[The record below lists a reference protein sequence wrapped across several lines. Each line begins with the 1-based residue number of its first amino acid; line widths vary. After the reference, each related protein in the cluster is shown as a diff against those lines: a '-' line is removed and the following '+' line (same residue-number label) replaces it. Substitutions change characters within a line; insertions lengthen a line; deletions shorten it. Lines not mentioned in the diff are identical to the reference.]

1 MFGWLTKI
9 FIKDRD
15 NTSDPHVRES
25 YGKLTGITGIIL
37 NIILCASK
45 IVTGL
50 ITGAIS
56 VVSDG
61 INNLSDAASSIIT
74 LVGFKLSAKKP
85 DKEHPFGHGRMEYF
99 AGLLVSLIIL
109 LVAFELFS
117 ESLQNI
123 IDGTVPSFASENVR
137 IITICVLGASILVK
151 LWMALFNRY
160 CGKKINSVAMQATAA
175 DSATDC
181 ISTAVVLVCT
191 VLTAFVGNFPI
202 DAIAGI
208 VVAIFIFYTGIK
220 SVKSILDLL
229 LGKAPDPELVRE
241 IADYVVNFDSNIVG
255 VHDLIV
261 HDYGPGRKMITLH
274 AEVPAEGNM
283 VQLHEIIDSIER
295 GLAEHYN
302 CLATIHMYPVVTTSE
317 RVNMLKAKCVEIVK
331 SIDPGFSVHD
341 FRVSEGKEHSNVIF
355 DVVLTRDTR
364 LTNAQIEAIIRR
376 KLAEY
381 DKTLCPVV
389 EFDLP
394 FV

>member
-99 AGLLVSLIIL
+99 AGLLVSLIL

-229 LGKAPDPELVRE
+229 RGKAPDSELVRE

-302 CLATIHMYPVVTTSE
+302 CLATIHMDPVVTTSE

-364 LTNAQIEAIIRR
+364 LTNAQIEAIIRQ

>member
-302 CLATIHMYPVVTTSE
+302 CLATIHMDPVVTTSE

-331 SIDPGFSVHD
+331 SIDLGFSVHD

-364 LTNAQIEAIIRR
+364 LTNAQIEAIIRQ

>member
-25 YGKLTGITGIIL
+25 YGKLTGITGIIF

-261 HDYGPGRKMITLH
+261 HDYGPGTKMITLH

-302 CLATIHMYPVVTTSE
+302 CLATIHMDPVVTTSE

-364 LTNAQIEAIIRR
+364 LTNAQIEAKIRQ

>member
-261 HDYGPGRKMITLH
+261 HDYGSGRKMITLH

-302 CLATIHMYPVVTTSE
+302 CLATIHMDPVVTTSE

-364 LTNAQIEAIIRR
+364 LTNAQIEAIIRQ

>member
-123 IDGTVPSFASENVR
+123 IDGTVPSFVSENVR

-302 CLATIHMYPVVTTSE
+302 CLATIHMDPVVTTSE

-364 LTNAQIEAIIRR
+364 LTNAQIEAIIRQ

>member
-50 ITGAIS
+50 ISGAIS

-261 HDYGPGRKMITLH
+261 HDYGPGQCFASVH
-274 AEVPAEGNM
+274 AEM
-283 VQLHEIIDSIER
+283 DSREDPLLCHDVLDDIER
-295 GLAEHYN
+295 DALRELRVHLVIHYDPIVTDDAELN
-302 CLATIHMYPVVTTSE
+302 HMIRAIAPELT
-317 RVNMLKAKCVEIVK
+317 L
-331 SIDPGFSVHD
+331 HD
-341 FRVSEGKEHSNVIF
+341 FRMVRGAQHTNLIF
-355 DVVLTRDTR
+355 DLVIPYSLVGKQAELKHRIDAR
-364 LTNAQIEAIIRR
+364 VQQEDR
-376 KLAEY
+376 KYYTVITFDE
-381 DKTLCPVV
+381 PVCRS
-389 EFDLP
+389 
-394 FV
+394 

>member
-302 CLATIHMYPVVTTSE
+302 CLATIHMDPVVTTSE

-364 LTNAQIEAIIRR
+364 LTNAQIEAIIRQ

>member
-1 MFGWLTKI
+1 M
-9 FIKDRD
+9 
-15 NTSDPHVRES
+15 
-25 YGKLTGITGIIL
+25 
-37 NIILCASK
+37 
-45 IVTGL
+45 
-50 ITGAIS
+50 
-56 VVSDG
+56 VSDG

-302 CLATIHMYPVVTTSE
+302 CLATIHMDPVVTTSE

>member
-15 NTSDPHVRES
+15 NTSDPHIRES

-302 CLATIHMYPVVTTSE
+302 CLATIHMDPVVTTSE

-364 LTNAQIEAIIRR
+364 LTNAQIEAIIRQ

-394 FV
+394 FI

>member
-208 VVAIFIFYTGIK
+208 VVSIFIFYTGIK

-302 CLATIHMYPVVTTSE
+302 CLATIHMDPVVTTSE

-364 LTNAQIEAIIRR
+364 LTNAQIEAIIRQ

>member
-123 IDGTVPSFASENVR
+123 IDGTVPSFVSENVR

-302 CLATIHMYPVVTTSE
+302 CLATIHMDPVVTTSE

-331 SIDPGFSVHD
+331 SIDLGFSVHD

-364 LTNAQIEAIIRR
+364 LTNAQIEAIIRQ

>member
-25 YGKLTGITGIIL
+25 YGKLTGITGIIF

-302 CLATIHMYPVVTTSE
+302 CLATIHMDPVVTTSE

-355 DVVLTRDTR
+355 DVVLMRDTR
-364 LTNAQIEAIIRR
+364 LTNAQIEAIIRQ

>member
-160 CGKKINSVAMQATAA
+160 CGKKISSVAMQATAA

-302 CLATIHMYPVVTTSE
+302 CLATIHMDPVVTTSE

-364 LTNAQIEAIIRR
+364 LTNAQIEAIIRQ

>member
-241 IADYVVNFDSNIVG
+241 IADYGVNFDSNIVG

-302 CLATIHMYPVVTTSE
+302 CLATIHMDPVVTTSE

-364 LTNAQIEAIIRR
+364 LTNAQIEAIIRQ

>member
-15 NTSDPHVRES
+15 NTSDPRVRES

-302 CLATIHMYPVVTTSE
+302 CLATIHMDPVVTTSE

-364 LTNAQIEAIIRR
+364 LTNAQIEAIIRQ

>member
-50 ITGAIS
+50 IAGAIS
-56 VVSDG
+56 AVSDG

-302 CLATIHMYPVVTTSE
+302 CLATIHMDPVVTTSE

>member
-25 YGKLTGITGIIL
+25 YGKLTGITGIIF

-123 IDGTVPSFASENVR
+123 IDGTVPSFASDNVR

-302 CLATIHMYPVVTTSE
+302 CLATIHMDPVVTTSE

-364 LTNAQIEAIIRR
+364 LTNAQIEAIIRQ
-376 KLAEY
+376 KLAE
-381 DKTLCPVV
+381 
-389 EFDLP
+389 
-394 FV
+394 

>member
-25 YGKLTGITGIIL
+25 YGKLTGITGIIF

-123 IDGTVPSFASENVR
+123 IDGTVPSFASDNVR

-302 CLATIHMYPVVTTSE
+302 CLATIHMDPVVTTSE